1 MNSGLRGTEPL
12 PPATRRAVLAGC
24 IGFAVDFFDIY
35 LPLLALAPVIKM
47 FEPAGLSPAASTTVY
62 FFTFAATLFGRPC
75 GAVLFG
81 HWADRIG
88 GRRVTMISIAGFG
101 VLTVLIGCLP
111 AMARLGSGRWCC

>member
-1 MNSGLRGTEPL
+1 MNTGLMNSGRMNSGLRGTEPL

-62 FFTFAATLFGRPC
+62 FFTFAATL
-75 GAVLFG
+75 L
-81 HWADRIG
+81 G
-88 GRRVTMISIAGFG
+88 GRAAPCCSATGP
-101 VLTVLIGCLP
+101 T
-111 AMARLGSGRWCC
+111 GSADGGSP